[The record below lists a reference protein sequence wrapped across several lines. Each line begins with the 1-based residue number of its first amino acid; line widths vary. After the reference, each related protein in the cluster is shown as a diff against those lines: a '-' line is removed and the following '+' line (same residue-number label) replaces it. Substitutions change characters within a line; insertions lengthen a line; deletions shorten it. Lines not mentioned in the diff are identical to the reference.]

1 VSDNNGVITRSSSED
16 TTITDVMLDVA
27 DNSSFRNRSKR
38 ENISNDESSFLTAVQ
53 ELTGV
58 HTFGGDEELL
68 LFLETE
74 RMTESDTS
82 KRSTTTRIV
91 DDLRHDALEV
101 TISLAEIEATE
112 LSRTFAVVSVGF
124 EDGTRTLTLSSD
136 DTTHGCSRRRS
147 SARIPSISTGGA
159 AMNAIIKTEVAVNK
173 VGIIKT
179 PNHPM

>member
-1 VSDNNGVITRSSSED
+1 MSDNNGVITRSSSED

-58 HTFGGDEELL
+58 HTFGGDVELL

-82 KRSTTTRIV
+82 KMSTTTRIV

-101 TISLAEIEATE
+101 T
-112 LSRTFAVVSVGF
+112 
-124 EDGTRTLTLSSD
+124 
-136 DTTHGCSRRRS
+136 
-147 SARIPSISTGGA
+147 
-159 AMNAIIKTEVAVNK
+159 
-173 VGIIKT
+173 
-179 PNHPM
+179 

>member
-136 DTTHGCSRRRS
+136 DTTHGCSRRQ
-147 SARIPSISTGGA
+147 
-159 AMNAIIKTEVAVNK
+159 
-173 VGIIKT
+173 
-179 PNHPM
+179 